1 MNRSRSMIAI
11 ASAAA
16 IGLLVAGGVM
26 AQTDDSGHD
35 MGTMEMGTMDMGGMA
50 MSDHATSP
58 AMKGYMKAMET
69 MMTTMSTTAET
80 GDADIDFVK
89 GMIPHHQAA
98 IDMAKVQLEYGKDPE
113 IRKLAEG
120 IIAAQTA
127 EIAQMNA
134 WLAAH
139 PAK

>member
-1 MNRSRSMIAI
+1 MNCSRSMIAI

-26 AQTDDSGHD
+26 AQTDNSGHD
-35 MGTMEMGTMDMGGMA
+35 MGTMDMGGMA

-120 IIAAQTA
+120 IIAAQEA
-127 EIAQMNA
+127 EIAQMNT